1 MLKKLIGI
9 GLAAIVALL
18 VVLAW
23 DRHEDA
29 KAFNL
34 AMDYCG
40 PGNVKSIDTKGLFFD
55 RNNLSQTALNILFKT
70 F

>member
-40 PGNVKSIDTKGLFFD
+40 PGNVKSIDTKGLFSTEIIC
-55 RNNLSQTALNILFKT
+55 RNGIKHSL
-70 F
+70 